1 MTALSPNQL
10 PVTIRPIERSDLGRV
25 LLRCLP
31 DGGSIEQLF
40 ITQGTVGMAAWEG
53 ERCVAQLHGYRLLL
67 PGGDNPYW
75 PAWSRPWWVPLALEG
90 SLSLRGAVWCH
101 ACFHVGR
108 TIEGLAQSDEPDPRY
123 SGRGIGTALCRAS
136 VAWAQARGY
145 VAVLGT
151 GAPPGLLQY
160 ALWAGSLPWT
170 TYERLGFRSVA
181 RRGGPRRLSRAGVAG
196 DSPPEVMVEV
206 RAAIQARRPPSDL
219 RTRLMVLDTRP
230 IA

>member
-1 MTALSPNQL
+1 MTLLSPEGRPL
-10 PVTIRPIERSDLGRV
+10 TIRPIERGDLGRV

-31 DGGSIEQLF
+31 DGGSIERLF
-40 ITQGTVGMAAWEG
+40 VTQGTVGMAAWEG

-75 PAWSRPWWVPLALEG
+75 PQWSRPWWAPLALEG
-90 SLSLRGAVWCH
+90 RLSVRGAVWCH

-108 TIEGLAQSDEPDPRY
+108 TIEGLARSDEPDTRY

-145 VAVLGT
+145 LAVLGT
-151 GAPPGLLQY
+151 GAPAGLFQF

-170 TYERLGFRSVA
+170 AYKRLGFRSVA
-181 RRGGPRRLSRAGVAG
+181 LETDSETLPRWAQG
-196 DSPPEVMVEV
+196 DSPPEVMAEV
-206 RAAIQARRPPSDL
+206 QATIQSGRPPSEL

-230 IA
+230 VA